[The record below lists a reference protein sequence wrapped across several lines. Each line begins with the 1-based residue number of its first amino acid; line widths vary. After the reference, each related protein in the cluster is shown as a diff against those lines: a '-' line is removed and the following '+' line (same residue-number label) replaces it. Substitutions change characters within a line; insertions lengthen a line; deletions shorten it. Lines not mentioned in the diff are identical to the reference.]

1 MKLRV
6 LTLDDVTDE
15 LLAECGLTR
24 GAASTESYSC
34 AEPTAVLLPT
44 NKVIGPTRR
53 KLNHDTLVNILNGF
67 RYRHSIPP
75 VEVFH
80 EPATDELI
88 LLDGMHRWRA
98 SLAYGFAELP
108 CLMMS
113 RDWAD
118 VCRGYVPRVPTIK

>member
-1 MKLRV
+1 M

-24 GAASTESYSC
+24 GAASTESYRC

-44 NKVIGPTRR
+44 AKVIGPTRR

-67 RYRHSIPP
+67 RHGHSIPP

-80 EPATDELI
+80 ETETDELI

-108 CLMMS
+108 CLMMT
-113 RDWAD
+113 REWAEEF
-118 VCRGYVPRVPTIK
+118 RGYVQR